1 MSEKIR
7 LLVVDDHPVVRKGMI
22 ALLETEPD
30 LLIVGEA
37 SNGKEAID
45 KALALRPNVVLM
57 DLVMPDVDGIEATRR
72 IKEVADDVNI
82 LVLTSFSS
90 KDKVIPS
97 LNAGAIGYMLKD
109 ANPSDLIRAIHQ
121 VAIGEGALH
130 PSVTRLVLHRFSQPQ
145 QDMVMTEDLTERE
158 QEVLCYLARGLSN
171 QEIADTLVVSTAT
184 VNTHV
189 SKILSKL
196 NLTSRTQA
204 ALYALRKGLVSL
216 DDL

>member
-1 MSEKIR
+1 MTDKIKI
-7 LLVVDDHPVVRKGMI
+7 LVVDDHPVVRKGMI

-30 LLIVGEA
+30 LQIVGEA
-37 SNGKEAID
+37 SNGKEAVE
-45 KALALRPNVVLM
+45 KALQLRPNVVLM
-57 DLVMPDVDGIEATRR
+57 DLVMPEVDGIEATRR
-72 IKEVADDVNI
+72 IKEVADEVNI

-145 QDMVMTEDLTERE
+145 EELGTTEDLTDRE
-158 QEVLCYLARGLSN
+158 QEVLRYLARGMAN
-171 QEIADTLVVSTAT
+171 QEIADALVVSTAT
-184 VNTHV
+184 INTHV
-189 SKILSKL
+189 SKILNKL

>member
-1 MSEKIR
+1 MTDKIK

-30 LLIVGEA
+30 LQIVGEA
-37 SNGKEAID
+37 STGTEAVE
-45 KALALRPNVVLM
+45 KAVQLHPNVVLM
-57 DLVMPDVDGIEATRR
+57 DLVMPEMDGIEATRR
-72 IKEVADDVNI
+72 IKEAADDVNI

-130 PSVTRLVLHRFSQPQ
+130 PSVTRLVLHRFTQPQ
-145 QDMVMTEDLTERE
+145 EELEAAEDLTERE
-158 QEVLCYLARGLSN
+158 QEVLHHLARGLTN

-216 DDL
+216 DEL